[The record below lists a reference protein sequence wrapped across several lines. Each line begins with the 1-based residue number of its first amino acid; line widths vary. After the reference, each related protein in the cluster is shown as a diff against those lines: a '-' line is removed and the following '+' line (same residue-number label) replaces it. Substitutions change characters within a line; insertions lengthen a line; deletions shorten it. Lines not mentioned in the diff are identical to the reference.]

1 MTWLRDL
8 FNIATA
14 TGFRPRVKQLKLELQ
29 NGVTRMISGAW
40 MMLGFVA
47 VVILKSSLFRY
58 PSCTIPFSSSGTE
71 YPKWVVGA
79 YGKHVKGW
87 TQIRIYYHII
97 SGKLILMVIIQES
110 ANADTL
116 LHFR

>member
-14 TGFRPRVKQLKLELQ
+14 TGFRPRVKQLKVELQ

-47 VVILKSSLFRY
+47 VVILKSSLFDTPHV
-58 PSCTIPFSSSGTE
+58 PSHLA
-71 YPKWVVGA
+71 VVGQSTPN
-79 YGKHVKGW
+79 GW
-87 TQIRIYYHII
+87 CGYLWEACKRLD
-97 SGKLILMVIIQES
+97 S
-110 ANADTL
+110 DTDL
-116 LHFR
+116 SFREN